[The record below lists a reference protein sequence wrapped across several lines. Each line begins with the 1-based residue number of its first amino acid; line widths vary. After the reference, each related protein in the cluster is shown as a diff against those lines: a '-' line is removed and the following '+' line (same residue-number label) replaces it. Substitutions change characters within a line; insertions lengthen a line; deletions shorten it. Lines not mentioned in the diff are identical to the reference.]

1 MFVVG
6 ASCRVENIPYRL
18 NGVYNRLVQL
28 WVADVGVVVGK
39 HLVLLAALQEDEVVV
54 GHGLRRVVPLS
65 TDFFNCLDR
74 ACPPQRGRLSC
85 ESVGQVRAE

>member
-6 ASCRVENIPYRL
+6 ASCRVEKIPYRL

-28 WVADVGVVVGK
+28 WVVDVGVVVGQ

-54 GHGLRRVVPLS
+54 GHGLRRVVTLPSDPLNRPDG
-65 TDFFNCLDR
+65 TR
-74 ACPPQRGRLSC
+74 PP
-85 ESVGQVRAE
+85 